1 VCIYKRLFS
10 LYAKES
16 FNVVVESYMKSY
28 KKIDP
33 LFGQDTLER
42 RGNSSLQRNSHNILG
57 DESNIQKNADADFQT
72 ERKKDQTANHKARDN
87 KSKATTIQPQPA
99 PRLSRVN

>member
-1 VCIYKRLFS
+1 MMLFS

-16 FNVVVESYMKSY
+16 FNAAVESYMKSY

-33 LFGQDTLER
+33 LIGQDTLER
-42 RGNSSLQRNSHNILG
+42 LGNLSLQRNARSIL
-57 DESNIQKNADADFQT
+57 EMMNATFRRRPMLT
-72 ERKKDQTANHKARDN
+72 SKLRVRKTMPAANHKTRD
-87 KSKATTIQPQPA
+87 KKRSKATTFQPQPA